1 MVEVSCLYDIP
12 DVKGSWSSD
21 YIIHGD
27 GRIEVSNKF
36 STFDKSLPEIPRI
49 GMQWRLGSEFSNMDY
64 YGRGPWE
71 NYQDRKTSAM
81 VSRYSEKVG
90 DQVFLYVRPQEN
102 NYRTDVRWFSLTD
115 DAGFGLKV
123 TGKPVISTSAHN
135 YGMEDIDDGAKKDQ
149 RHINDIVPRDFIEW
163 NIDFKQM
170 GVGGDN
176 SWGAKPLDKYMLYP
190 GEYAY
195 EFTIWPVLGN

>member
-1 MVEVSCLYDIP
+1 MVMAGLRYRINLRPSTNHCLKYQ
-12 DVKGSWSSD
+12 GLACS
-21 YIIHGD
+21 GD
-27 GRIEVSNKF
+27 WVA
-36 STFDKSLPEIPRI
+36 
-49 GMQWRLGSEFSNMDY
+49 EFSNMDY

-71 NYQDRKTSAM
+71 NYQDRKTSAL

-115 DAGFGLKV
+115 DSGFGLKV

-176 SWGAKPLDKYMLYP
+176 SWGAKPLDKYMIYP
-190 GEYAY
+190 GEYS
-195 EFTIWPVLGN
+195 V